1 MVTKREVLELVA
13 ERTRE
18 GKPTTYRNLPRLV
31 DLSEDAACDHLRR
44 LWQQRLI
51 ECTSERHAGFEFRLE
66 THESVRELE
75 FQLTRRGRRRLR
87 WWREQVKRQREEGW
101 LW

>member
-1 MVTKREVLELVA
+1 MVTKREALELVA

-18 GKPTTYRNLPRLV
+18 GKSTSYRSLV
-31 DLSEDAACDHLRR
+31 WSLDLSEDAACDHLRR

-51 ECTSERHAGFEFRLE
+51 ECTTERSPGFEFQLE
-66 THESVRELE
+66 PHESVRELR
-75 FQLTRRGRRRLR
+75 FQLASRGRARLR
-87 WWREQVKRQREEGW
+87 WWRREEKKQEEGW

>member
-13 ERTRE
+13 ERARE
-18 GKPTTYRNLPRLV
+18 GKATTYRNLPRSL

-51 ECTSERHAGFEFRLE
+51 ECTSERNPGFEFRLE
-66 THESVRELE
+66 SHESVRELK
-75 FQLTRRGRRRLR
+75 FQLSRRGRRRLR
-87 WWREQVKRQREEGW
+87 WWRERDKQRREEGW

>member
-1 MVTKREVLELVA
+1 MVTKREVLDLVA

-18 GKPTTYRNLPRLV
+18 GKPTTYRHLPWPL
-31 DLSEDAACDHLRR
+31 DLSEDAACDHLKR

-51 ECTSERHAGFEFRLE
+51 ECTGERRRGFEFRLAA
-66 THESVRELE
+66 HESVRELE
-75 FQLTRRGRRRLR
+75 FQLSPRGRKRLR
-87 WWREQVKRQREEGW
+87 WWRKREQQQEEGW

>member
-1 MVTKREVLELVA
+1 MVTKRKVLELIA

-18 GKPTTYRNLPRLV
+18 GKATTYRSLPWSL

-51 ECTSERHAGFEFRLE
+51 ECTSERLSGDEFRPGA
-66 THESVRELE
+66 HESVRELK
-75 FQLTRRGRRRLR
+75 FQLSRRGRRRLR
-87 WWREQVKRQREEGW
+87 WWREEDRRKAEEEAPW
-101 LW
+101 